1 MLLLPKRSKRVH
13 APNLSAICHPLHHA
27 RTLFCALCWLEAGT
41 ISAPGNYGAA
51 SQNHKVMNAE
61 TTASH
66 ITAVM
71 KIATTQPGPRR
82 RYVMQMANQKEA
94 KRDSDF
100 AVVNRAT

>member
-1 MLLLPKRSKRVH
+1 
-13 APNLSAICHPLHHA
+13 
-27 RTLFCALCWLEAGT
+27 
-41 ISAPGNYGAA
+41 
-51 SQNHKVMNAE
+51 MNAE

-71 KIATTQPGPRR
+71 KMAATQPGPRR

-100 AVVNRAT
+100 AFVNRAT